1 MPTYQNLNERGN
13 ISRYEYDQINL
24 GQTAN
29 FYATSATPFITSGAR
44 TTLAIQ
50 SITDEGGDTYEV
62 NFPASTDLSDFVVG
76 AKLRVYTTEKVRD
89 AICEVLS
96 VDTDAV
102 TVSCETDISQTTAKG
117 FAEYHPFYGGWKI
130 KAIGDTVIA
139 FTEDKSFGSKP
150 ATVSLSDGFEI
161 KARRISEVTV
171 TSGLAVISLL

>member
-29 FYATSATPFITSGAR
+29 FYATSATPFITSGAS

-50 SITDEGGDTYEV
+50 SITDEGGDTYKV
-62 NFPASTDLSDFVVG
+62 NFAAATDLSDFVVG
-76 AKLRVYTTEKVRD
+76 AKLRVYTTEKVNN
-89 AICEVLS
+89 AICEIIS
-96 VDTDAV
+96 VGTDAV
-102 TVSCETDISQTTAKG
+102 TVACQTDISQSGAKG

-130 KAIGDTVIA
+130 QAIGDTVIA
-139 FTEDKSFGSKP
+139 FTEEKSFGSKP
-150 ATVSLSDGFEI
+150 ATISLLNGHEI
-161 KARRISEVTV
+161 KARKISDVTV